1 MTNVPIDEGLIR
13 FDKYMQS
20 IEEYK
25 TEKEEI
31 ITDQKLFNLPIS
43 KYEKISAVEGRLKH
57 LTPIMD
63 IYRRHEV
70 KMEKFRASGWKQLNQ
85 KDYRDHSEVIK
96 KEVAKLNRG
105 KKYDSESQ

>member
-1 MTNVPIDEGLIR
+1 
-13 FDKYMQS
+13 MQS

-63 IYRRHEV
+63 I
-70 KMEKFRASGWKQLNQ
+70 
-85 KDYRDHSEVIK
+85 
-96 KEVAKLNRG
+96 
-105 KKYDSESQ
+105 